1 MSSTVQSIQRA
12 FRLLKALAEKP
23 AGITELSRRVD
34 LPTSTVARL
43 LATLDEAGAAERVN
57 DGTTY
62 RIGPTIRSIGEQVDP
77 GEHLY
82 AAARPHMVDLVDQL
96 FENVGLSIPSGYEMH
111 YVGQV
116 NCANPVQIRDWTGT
130 SLPMHIV
137 PSGLVVLAYWPEGAV
152 NRFLGRSLDRYT
164 PNTEIRPER
173 IRQRLVAVRRA
184 GYVWCYEE
192 YSEGINSVAAPV
204 FDGALGIVGALH
216 CHGPSYRFPD
226 DSMRDIAAGLVATSA
241 AAISSDLGN
250 KK

>member
-12 FRLLKALAEKP
+12 FRLLKALADKP
-23 AGITELSRRVD
+23 AGITDLSRQVN

-43 LATLDEAGAAERVN
+43 LATLEETGAAERVN

-62 RIGPTIRSIGEQVDP
+62 QIGPTIRSIGERVDP

-82 AAARPHMVDLVDQL
+82 AVARPHMVDLVDQL

-130 SLPMHIV
+130 NLPMHIV
-137 PSGLVVLAYWPEGAV
+137 PSGLVVLAHWPEGAV
-152 NRFLGRSLDRYT
+152 NRVLGRRLDRYT
-164 PNTEIRPER
+164 ASTEVRPER
-173 IRQRLVAVRRA
+173 IRERLIAVRHD

-204 FDGALGIVGALH
+204 FDNALGIVGALH

-226 DSMRDIAAGLVATSA
+226 ESMRDIAAGLVAA
-241 AAISSDLGN
+241 GAEAISADLGH